1 MAGLDVG
8 DPAVLLLV
16 AVPVLVVL
24 ALAGV
29 YLVFLRPGR
38 KRRRAEQEQRR
49 LDDLMA
55 ELRHCAE
62 ERQPGQRRQPPR

>member
-8 DPAVLLLV
+8 DPEVLLLA

-24 ALAGV
+24 AGV
-29 YLVFLRPGR
+29 YVVFLRPGR

-62 ERQPGQRRQPPR
+62 EREPGQRREPPR

>member
-1 MAGLDVG
+1 MAGLVVG
-8 DPAVLLLV
+8 DPEVLLAA

-24 ALAGV
+24 ALAAA
-29 YLVFLRPGR
+29 YFVFLRPGR

-55 ELRHCAE
+55 ELRHFAE
-62 ERQPGQRRQPPR
+62 ERQPGQRSEPPR